1 MIVLNVVIREVKER
15 LIIALTTI
23 YFHQIKRPVLDIQ
36 DLLLNLISK
45 KIKRKSPHGEDFF
58 YSP

>member
-15 LIIALTTI
+15 LIIALITI
-23 YFHQIKRPVLDIQ
+23 YSHQIKRPVLDIQ
-36 DLLLNLISK
+36 DLLLNPISQ